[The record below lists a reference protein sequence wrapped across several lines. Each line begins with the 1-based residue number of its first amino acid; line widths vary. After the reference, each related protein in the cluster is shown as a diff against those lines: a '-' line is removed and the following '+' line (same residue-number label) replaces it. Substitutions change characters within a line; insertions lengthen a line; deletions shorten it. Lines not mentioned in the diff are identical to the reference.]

1 MRFLSMIRIDETT
14 GQQPS
19 ERLMTDMMALIG
31 EMSAAGI
38 LLDTAGLLPT
48 AQGARVRSRFGEIR
62 VTDGPFT
69 EAKEVIG
76 GYAILRADSLDDAIA
91 HTRRFLDVHGDEWDI
106 ECEVRPIEEPPAD
119 PFIAG

>member
-69 EAKEVIG
+69 
-76 GYAILRADSLDDAIA
+76 
-91 HTRRFLDVHGDEWDI
+91 
-106 ECEVRPIEEPPAD
+106 
-119 PFIAG
+119 

>member
-1 MRFLSMIRIDETT
+1 MRFLSMIRVDETT

-19 ERLMTDMMALIG
+19 EQLMTDMMALIQTMTAEG
-31 EMSAAGI
+31 V

-48 AQGARVRSRFGEIR
+48 AQSARVRSRYGRIT

-76 GYAILRADSLDDAIA
+76 GYAMLQADSLEDAIA
-91 HTRRFLDVHGDEWDI
+91 HTRRFLAIHGEAWDI
-106 ECEVRPIEEPPAD
+106 ECEVRPVVEPPAD
-119 PFIAG
+119 GSHAC